1 MTVRAKPWSYQ
12 SNSNTSSCDGSNSS
26 VSGWSGGNTNNF
38 LQQLVDECGDLCS
51 SESCSTTSGDVNED
65 ENLNIQDI
73 IIMVNHIL
81 SVTLL
86 EGCALGAADMN
97 MDEII
102 NIQDLISLVNDILG
116 SARSAQLD
124 GKAQVEYLTSGND
137 LIVQIASSIDVAGM
151 QISVLIDSQIEIELK
166 DNSHIT
172 QDSHFHNGLNQY
184 LAYSLFNQPFDSR
197 TTEILLKGAGL
208 IDLDDI
214 QITIS
219 DINGDAL
226 YLSHSQSGQKYQMG
240 PYKFE
245 MNELYPNPFNPRTQ
259 ISFSLPEDD
268 YVKLS
273 AYNIRGNE
281 VDVIFE
287 GAQSVGHH
295 SYSWNAS
302 NIPSGVY
309 YIRLQAGELV
319 TSQKAL
325 LIK

>member
-1 MTVRAKPWSYQ
+1 MTVRAKPWTLEN
-12 SNSNTSSCDGSNSS
+12 NSNTSTCDGSNSS

-51 SESCSTTSGDVNED
+51 AESCSTAPGDVNED

-73 IIMVNHIL
+73 VTMVNHIL
-81 SVTLL
+81 GSLPL
-86 EGCALGAADMN
+86 MDCALEAADMN
-97 MDEII
+97 ADGTI
-102 NIQDLISLVNDILG
+102 NVQDLISLVNAILG
-116 SARSAQLD
+116 NARSAQLD
-124 GKAQVEYLTSGND
+124 GRAQVEYFTSGND
-137 LIVQIASSIDVAGM
+137 LIVQIASSVDVAGI
-151 QISVLIDSQIEIELK
+151 QFSILNDSQIDIELK
-166 DNSHIT
+166 DNSHIS
-172 QDSHFHNGLNQY
+172 QDSHFHNGINQY
-184 LAYSLFNQPFDSR
+184 LAYSLFNQSFDSR

-226 YLSHSQSGQKYQMG
+226 YLSHSQSGQNYQRG

-245 MNELYPNPFNPRTQ
+245 MDELYPNPFNPSTQ
-259 ISFSLPEDD
+259 ISFSLAMDD

-273 AYNIRGNE
+273 AYNIRGSE

-287 GAQSVGHH
+287 GAQGVGKH
-295 SYSWNAS
+295 SYTWNAAS
-302 NIPSGVY
+302 YPSGVY
-309 YIRLQAGELV
+309 YIRLQAGSLV
-319 TSQKAL
+319 SSQKAL